1 MSGFAE
7 NTASNASDR
16 PERREAAMNLITA
29 RRMLP
34 LVQRIV
40 DDILA
45 DNKDLARLQPE
56 QDRLDRQRRE
66 LVWPERQRRYQVR
79 EEIAARQ
86 RHRHDAVSELQGL
99 SLTLLD
105 ADAGRVGFPTIVNER
120 RAFFSWRPGEETIR
134 SWHFAEESTC
144 RPIPASWL
152 KVGDISLT
160 GKS

>member
-1 MSGFAE
+1 MSGSTE
-7 NTASNASDR
+7 NTAYNASDR
-16 PERREAAMNLITA
+16 PERRETAMNLVTA

-40 DDILA
+40 DDILT
-45 DNKDLARLQPE
+45 DRKDLARLQPE
-56 QDRLDRQRRE
+56 QNRLDEQRRE
-66 LVWPERQRRYQVR
+66 LLWPKRQRRYQVR
-79 EEIAARQ
+79 EEINALQ
-86 RHRHDAVSELQGL
+86 RHLQEALGELHGL

-105 ADAGRVGFPTIVNER
+105 ADIGRVGFPTIVNDR

-134 SWHFAEESTC
+134 SWHFVEETTC

-160 GKS
+160 GKG